1 MGDASYTA
9 HVSNKK
15 SAITSKSKLK
25 TVANHNLRKYCSSDY
40 NRDNILLLYGTTN
53 LYKDVQ
59 DVYHREFDEAL
70 KIYNERQKR
79 SDRRIDDYFD
89 HVSELDQDMA
99 VEIIFQ
105 CGDKEFWEAHGDRED
120 RMYYVY
126 NYILKNL
133 QMFVPGFKVA
143 NAVIHFDEASPHMH
157 VVGVPVYDG
166 YKKGLSKRVSK
177 RNVFTKEV
185 MSLILQ
191 GKLRD
196 EAEMNFK
203 FNIKESF
210 AEKKVGRNHDLSV
223 AEYKVAKES
232 EKLEALSDK
241 VEKQQHN
248 LGELNGEIYAS
259 KTILRIADEEYE
271 EKKKEIAG
279 LTKVIEQT
287 RQYVS
292 AFKLFAPTIEE
303 YAVSV
308 EQKGRIEAGNSFRG
322 ILNELGR
329 LLEHFKE
336 FIKEGLCWFPRL
348 MKWNTSV
355 GEVAPVFT
363 DKNDGYDY
371 VVCGYVNLET
381 KVQYSREEL
390 HAEIKAE
397 CRVGTV
403 EQMDANLIA
412 LEKDIAEVLRL
423 SGEQRRLWEAY
434 EGR

>member
-15 SAITSKSKLK
+15 SAITSKAKLK
-25 TVANHNLRKYCSSDY
+25 SVANHNLRKYRSSDY

-70 KIYNERQKR
+70 RIYNEKQKR
-79 SDRRIDDYFD
+79 SDRKIDDYFD

-105 CGDKEFWEAHGDRED
+105 CGDKEFWEAHGDREE

-203 FNIKESF
+203 FNIKEAF
-210 AEKKVGRNHDLSV
+210 AEKKAGRNHDLPV

-241 VEKQQHN
+241 IDKQQYN

-271 EKKKEIAG
+271 EKKREIAE
-279 LTKVIEQT
+279 LAKVIEQT
-287 RQYVS
+287 RLYVS

-329 LLEHFKE
+329 LLERFKE
-336 FIKEGLCWFPRL
+336 IIKEGLCWFPRL

-363 DKNDGYDY
+363 DKSDGYDY